1 MPDPLRADLKRS
13 SRCLVVFNKNKE
25 IFMSTAES
33 FEYDDIGKIDLT
45 NIYERTDPRQYYS
58 TLRRLEYIIPE
69 TAKPVFQHVIEAYRH
84 SQDKDKI
91 RIIDVGCSYGINA
104 AILKGDL
111 EMEHLY
117 ELYGPAAVGRARR
130 DQLLG
135 RDQTIAADLFKGAEL
150 EVVGLD
156 ASANAIK
163 YAVEANL
170 LDDGV
175 ATDLESGRPSPEVAA
190 VLDDA
195 DLVISTGC
203 VGYVG
208 ESTFKGILEINAPR
222 QPWMVHFVLRMFPFD
237 AIRDTLGTLG
247 YVTEKLEDQTFLQR
261 RFASEEEQVHVLE
274 RLAGLGIDASGLE
287 ADGWYHAEAFI
298 SRPGDA
304 RVDLRL
310 DDITSD

>member
-1 MPDPLRADLKRS
+1 L
-13 SRCLVVFNKNKE
+13 RCLVAVNKNKE
-25 IFMSTAES
+25 LSMSTAEI
-33 FEYDDIGKIDLT
+33 FEYDDVGKIDLT
-45 NIYERTDPRQYYS
+45 NIYDRTDPRQYYS
-58 TLRRLEYIIPE
+58 TLSRLDYIIPE
-69 TAKPVFQHVIEAYRH
+69 TAKPVFQHIIETYRQ
-84 SQDKDKI
+84 SQDKDKV
-91 RIIDVGCSYGINA
+91 RILDVGCSYGINA

-117 ELYGPAAVGRARR
+117 NLYAPDAVGRARR

-135 RDQTIAADLFKGAEL
+135 RDQTIAADLFKDSEL

-175 ATDLESGRPSPEVAA
+175 ATDLESGRPSPEAAA

-208 ESTFKGILEINAPR
+208 ENTFKGILDINAPR
-222 QPWMVHFVLRMFPFD
+222 KPWMVHLVLRMFPFD
-237 AIRDTLGTLG
+237 EIRNTLDTLG
-247 YVTEKLEDQTFLQR
+247 YVTEKVEDQTFLQR
-261 RFASEEEQVHVLE
+261 RFASNEEKTHVLE
-274 RLAGLGIDASGLE
+274 RLSGLGIDASGFE
-287 ADGWYHAEAFI
+287 AEGWYHAEAFI
-298 SRPGDA
+298 SRPADV

-310 DDITSD
+310 GDIAADGSST